1 MCLDGGARRKGE
13 IRTRAGLP
21 HRLDKDLIYI
31 LILWGKKLTIV
42 LYTFTHSNVY
52 FYILSINAVPIYIS
66 KGQSVLA
73 NLYI

>member
-31 LILWGKKLTIV
+31 LILWGKNKL
-42 LYTFTHSNVY
+42 LYTVTHLNVY

>member
-31 LILWGKKLTIV
+31 LILWRKKNKL
-42 LYTFTHSNVY
+42 LYTFTHLHVY
-52 FYILSINAVPIYIS
+52 FYIKALPRYIS
-66 KGQSVLA
+66 KGQFVLA
-73 NLYI
+73 NPYI